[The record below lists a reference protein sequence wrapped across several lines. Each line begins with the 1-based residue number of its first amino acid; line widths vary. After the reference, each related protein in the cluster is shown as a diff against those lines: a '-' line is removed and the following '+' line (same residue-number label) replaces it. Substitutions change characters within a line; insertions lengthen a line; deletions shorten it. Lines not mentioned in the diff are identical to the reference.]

1 VEWGLTAILRGNNP
15 QNRMSALGHK
25 RPFRDFPPMSAL
37 PPKADIREQESDVRF
52 VPKADI
58 LRRSKIVPFVDH
70 LVGAQPAARA
80 KGH

>member
-1 VEWGLTAILRGNNP
+1 
-15 QNRMSALGHK
+15 
-25 RPFRDFPPMSAL
+25 
-37 PPKADIREQESDVRF
+37 

-80 KGH
+80 KGHQIFVTLTSVLTELVMKQFSWAA